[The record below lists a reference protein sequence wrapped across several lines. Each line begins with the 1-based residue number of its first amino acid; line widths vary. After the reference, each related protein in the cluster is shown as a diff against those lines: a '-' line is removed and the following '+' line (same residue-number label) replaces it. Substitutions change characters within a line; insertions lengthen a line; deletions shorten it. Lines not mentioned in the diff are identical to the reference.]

1 MKITKIVSLC
11 LLTLALLVALVSCGG
26 EKPPV
31 EPDGTGTP
39 DVTQAPDVTGTPDNP
54 VEELPKI
61 ENLKLNGTP
70 ISEYKIVTK
79 GSAYGAKYASELLQ
93 KQILALTGHKL
104 TIASSASGAAFYLES
119 IDSKDGKYYID
130 VEGNSVT
137 LKGTGLYGATTAA
150 KALLDTIGRNENA
163 TIESVSAPMLALNN
177 AKKKLEAGSLSIG
190 YMGDSIMEA
199 KEGGSPMKSYTVSI
213 TEHLQQ
219 VYPNANITMKNH
231 SIGGKNTTWGL
242 YSMEEE
248 LLSAGYDDLIF
259 ISLGTNDGP
268 YGNDYT
274 QTALNY
280 QAMIEKIYKNDPEA
294 EIVFVTHGRKD
305 EMRSAVWGGIQ
316 ATFITAMLDV
326 ATYYDIPVIDV
337 IYEFAS
343 VWNNTDEMWN
353 TYIYDTV
360 HPNQAGHNLYGDIL
374 WKTLSVAFENSD
386 GAKSAPLSMPSEP
399 LFENGKADAVKYSWD
414 SIKDTVVFGTG
425 DESGWASK
433 GRVTK
438 AGASITIPF
447 EGIGLEFGTGIND
460 TNPFMLLIQIFDE
473 NGELVFEKEM
483 DTAKYYN
490 YFITNELEY
499 GKYTVK
505 MTATRASEQYP
516 SDRPSFALTEIMI
529 IK

>member
-1 MKITKIVSLC
+1 MKRTKIIALC

-31 EPDGTGTP
+31 DPNGTQAP
-39 DVTQAPDVTGTPDNP
+39 NVTGAPDVTGTPDVP
-54 VEELPKI
+54 VDEPKL
-61 ENLKLNGTP
+61 ENLKINGTP
-70 ISEYKIVTK
+70 ITEYKIVVK
-79 GSAYGAKYASELLQ
+79 GATYGAEYASEYLQ
-93 KQILALTGHKL
+93 EQIFDLTGHKL

-119 IDSKDGKYYID
+119 IDARDGKYYID

-137 LKGTGLYGATTAA
+137 LKGTGLYGATTAT
-150 KALLDTIGRNENA
+150 KALLDTIGRNEDA
-163 TIESVSAPMLALNN
+163 KVESVSAPMLTLNN
-177 AKKKLEAGSLSIG
+177 VKKKLEAGALSVG

-199 KEGGSPMKSYTVSI
+199 ANAKSYTVFL
-213 TEHLQQ
+213 TEYLQAA
-219 VYPNANITMKNH
+219 YPDSDIQMKNH

-274 QTALNY
+274 QMALNY
-280 QAMIEKIYKNDPEA
+280 QAMIEKIYKNDPET
-294 EIVFVTHGRKD
+294 EIVFITHGRKS
-305 EMRSAVWGGIQ
+305 EMRSAMWGGEQ

-343 VWNNTDEMWN
+343 TWNNNEETWQY
-353 TYIYDTV
+353 YIKDTV
-360 HPNQAGHNLYGDIL
+360 HPNTEGQKFYSEVI
-374 WKTLSVAFENSD
+374 WKTLSVALENSD
-386 GAKSAPLSMPSEP
+386 GAKSAPLSMPSKP
-399 LFENGKADAVKYSWD
+399 LFENSKVNAVKLSWD
-414 SIKDTVVFGTG
+414 SIKDTVIFGTG
-425 DESGWASK
+425 DEGGWASK

-460 TNPFMLLIQIFDE
+460 TNPFMLLIQIYDE

-490 YFITNELEY
+490 HFITNELEY

-516 SDRPSFALTEIMI
+516 SERPSFALTDIMI